1 MQKTEANARD
11 SYKLY
16 KSLTKNP
23 IQTKHYLD
31 IGGGF
36 RAFLVEK
43 VLEGEEVTLPARM
56 GTLSFKGRKA
66 PLKFDSNG
74 IPKLPPDWKATLALW
89 ERNPETKLTKKL
101 IFCTNE
107 HTGGVVYK
115 FSWSKNR
122 VPIENKTLYSLRMT
136 KTHKSESHHI
146 IKSGKEFLIRQSN

>member
-16 KSLTKNP
+16 KQVSENP
-23 IQTKHYLD
+23 VDSKPYLE

-43 VLEGEEVTLPARM
+43 ALEGEEVTLPARM
-56 GTLSFKGRKA
+56 GTLSFRGRKA
-66 PLKFDSNG
+66 PLRFDSNG
-74 IPKLPPDWKATLALW
+74 VPKLPPDWQRTKALW
-89 ERNPETKLTKKL
+89 ARNPEAKLTKKL
-101 IFCTNE
+101 VFCTNE

-115 FSWSKNR
+115 FFWSKNR

-136 KTHKSESHHI
+136 KTHKSEGHHI
-146 IKSGKEFLIRQSN
+146 IKSGKEFLVRQTN

>member
-16 KSLTKNP
+16 KQISEAP
-23 IQTKHYLD
+23 ILDKPYLD
-31 IGGGF
+31 IVGGY

-43 VLEGEEVTLPARM
+43 ALEGEEVTLPARM
-56 GTLSFKGRKA
+56 GTLSFRGRKA
-66 PLKFDSNG
+66 PLKFDSKG
-74 IPKLPPDWKATLALW
+74 VPKLPPDWKATLALW
-89 ERNPETKLTKKL
+89 ERNPEAKLTKKL
-101 IFCTNE
+101 VFCTNE

-136 KTHKSESHHI
+136 KTHKNEGHHT
-146 IKSGKEFLIRQSN
+146 IKSGREFLVRQSN